1 MTKELQ
7 RFSFEYDGKWIKYWN
22 ESRGVRW
29 GHTTMEPPR
38 DLDEENA
45 RWYYEV
51 DGVVYDVRPVES
63 GHQDLEV
70 FIKILYLRGP
80 GVSRPG
86 ETRPRYTLRDMYPI
100 EPAGSP
106 HSWPK
111 PGEPYYGQPIESTR
125 TEIGEVEIELLPPSD
140 LEGVLPVIVG
150 SPYLVRLPPEE

>member
-51 DGVVYDVRPVES
+51 DGVTGSLSRARAPRRVR
-63 GHQDLEV
+63 
-70 FIKILYLRGP
+70 
-80 GVSRPG
+80 
-86 ETRPRYTLRDMYPI
+86 
-100 EPAGSP
+100 
-106 HSWPK
+106 
-111 PGEPYYGQPIESTR
+111 
-125 TEIGEVEIELLPPSD
+125 
-140 LEGVLPVIVG
+140 
-150 SPYLVRLPPEE
+150 